1 MLPKRHGGNDSAGQ
15 EAPLAIK
22 SNKTLAGRAAGFVRA
37 AESFR
42 ALNEPLSD
50 AATRAGLRGCCS
62 GSTPCPAP
70 APIEPKAKQ
79 LARGE
84 GTPLDWPLLMDVSPP
99 PEATVAPAP
108 APAHLGAPERRWT
121 RPGSVPPGDAR
132 SSLPAPSA
140 PPRETRK
147 NPALDFW
154 LKTET

>member
-1 MLPKRHGGNDSAGQ
+1 MIRGTLEPNLNVLPEFAPKRHGGNDSAGQ

-108 APAHLGAPERRWT
+108 APAHLGAPERRWD
-121 RPGSVPPGDAR
+121 PAGLGPAWGCSLIPA
-132 SSLPAPSA
+132 SSLRPSS
-140 PPRETRK
+140 
-147 NPALDFW
+147 
-154 LKTET
+154 